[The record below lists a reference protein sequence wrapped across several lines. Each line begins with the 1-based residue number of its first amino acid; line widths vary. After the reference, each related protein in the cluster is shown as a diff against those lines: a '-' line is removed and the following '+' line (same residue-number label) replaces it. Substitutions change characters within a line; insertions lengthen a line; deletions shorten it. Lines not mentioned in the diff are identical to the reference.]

1 MTYNQLWKRLTAIYN
16 EREAQA
22 IVRTVLDALFGMS
35 LTDICLGKVTQLS
48 ADDTTRLEKI
58 IQRLEKSEPVQY
70 VLGAEWFAG
79 RLFSVAPGVLIPRP
93 ETEALVQW
101 ACDEAKEKEKED
113 NSKEERGEEEEG
125 SRKGEGSKKDEAPKK
140 EEAQRK
146 EDASKK
152 EEQLLSSPSKEE
164 KEGSKKGE
172 ASKKEEQLLSSPSKE
187 EKEGSKK
194 GEASKKEEQLLSS
207 PSKEEKEGSKKGEA
221 SKKEEQLLSSPSKEE
236 KEGLRKE
243 AEAPHPSILDI
254 GTGSGCIA
262 ITVALALPKARVT
275 AWDISTDALTIAAG
289 NAHRLGASVRFE
301 HQDALSAPDDEERWD
316 VIVSNPPYICDR
328 ERADMSDNVLS
339 YEPELALFVPDSD
352 PLLFYR
358 AITRYASKALKPGG
372 RLLFE
377 TNTAYAHEVAQAM
390 ADEGFTAIE
399 VRNDCFGK
407 PRMVKG
413 AFLKVKK

>member
-58 IQRLEKSEPVQY
+58 MQRLEKSEPVQY

-79 RLFSVAPGVLIPRP
+79 RLFDVAPGVLIPRP
-93 ETEALVQW
+93 ETEDLVKW

-113 NSKEERGEEEEG
+113 NGKEERGKEEEE
-125 SRKGEGSKKDEAPKK
+125 D
-140 EEAQRK
+140 
-146 EDASKK
+146 
-152 EEQLLSSPSKEE
+152 SKEE
-164 KEGSKKGE
+164 
-172 ASKKEEQLLSSPSKE
+172 
-187 EKEGSKK
+187 
-194 GEASKKEEQLLSS
+194 
-207 PSKEEKEGSKKGEA
+207 
-221 SKKEEQLLSSPSKEE
+221 
-236 KEGLRKE
+236 
-243 AEAPHPSILDI
+243 EAPHPSILDI

-262 ITVALALPKARVT
+262 ITVALALPQARVT
-275 AWDISTDALTIAAG
+275 AWDISTDALAIAAG
-289 NAHRLGASVRFE
+289 NAHKLGASVRFE

-358 AITRYASKALKPGG
+358 AIARYASKALKPGG

-377 TNTAYAHEVAQAM
+377 TNTAYAHEVAQVM
-390 ADEGFTAIE
+390 ADKGFTAIE

-413 AFLKVKK
+413 AFIREE

>member
-58 IQRLEKSEPVQY
+58 MQRLEKSEPVQY
-70 VLGAEWFAG
+70 VLGSGWFAG
-79 RLFSVAPGVLIPRP
+79 RLFDVAPGVLIPRP
-93 ETEALVQW
+93 ETEDLVKW

-113 NSKEERGEEEEG
+113 NSKEERG
-125 SRKGEGSKKDEAPKK
+125 
-140 EEAQRK
+140 
-146 EDASKK
+146 
-152 EEQLLSSPSKEE
+152 KEE
-164 KEGSKKGE
+164 KEVSKKGE
-172 ASKKEEQLLSSPSKE
+172 
-187 EKEGSKK
+187 
-194 GEASKKEEQLLSS
+194 
-207 PSKEEKEGSKKGEA
+207 
-221 SKKEEQLLSSPSKEE
+221 
-236 KEGLRKE
+236 
-243 AEAPHPSILDI
+243 EAPHPSILDI

-262 ITVALALPKARVT
+262 ITVALALPQARVT
-275 AWDISTDALTIAAG
+275 AWDISTDALAIAAG
-289 NAHRLGASVRFE
+289 NAHKLGASMRFE

-339 YEPELALFVPDSD
+339 YEPELALFVPDND

-358 AITRYASKALKPGG
+358 AIARYASKALKPGG

-377 TNTAYAHEVAQAM
+377 TNTAYAHEVAQVM

-413 AFLKVKK
+413 AFIREE

>member
-93 ETEALVQW
+93 ETEDLVKW

-113 NSKEERGEEEEG
+113 NSKEERGKEEKEVSKKREAQKKEEQPLSSPLKEEEEG
-125 SRKGEGSKKDEAPKK
+125 LRKGK
-140 EEAQRK
+140 
-146 EDASKK
+146 DASKK
-152 EEQLLSSPSKEE
+152 EEQLLSSLFKNDKEVPE
-164 KEGSKKGE
+164 KGE
-172 ASKKEEQLLSSPSKE
+172 
-187 EKEGSKK
+187 
-194 GEASKKEEQLLSS
+194 
-207 PSKEEKEGSKKGEA
+207 
-221 SKKEEQLLSSPSKEE
+221 
-236 KEGLRKE
+236 
-243 AEAPHPSILDI
+243 EAPHPSILDI

-262 ITVALALPKARVT
+262 ITVALALPQARVT
-275 AWDISTDALTIAAG
+275 AWDISTDALAIAAG

-339 YEPELALFVPDSD
+339 YEPELALFVPDND

-358 AITRYASKALKPGG
+358 AIARYASKALKPGG

-377 TNTAYAHEVAQAM
+377 TNTAYAHEVAQVM
-390 ADEGFTAIE
+390 ANEGFTAIE

-413 AFLKVKK
+413 AFIREELIK

>member
-1 MTYNQLWKRLTAIYN
+1 MTYNQLWKRLTVIYN

-58 IQRLEKSEPVQY
+58 MQRLEKSEPVQY
-70 VLGAEWFAG
+70 VLGSGWFAG
-79 RLFSVAPGVLIPRP
+79 RLFDVAPGVLIPRP
-93 ETEALVQW
+93 ETEDLVKW
-101 ACDEAKEKEKED
+101 TCDEAKEKEKED
-113 NSKEERGEEEEG
+113 NSKEERG
-125 SRKGEGSKKDEAPKK
+125 
-140 EEAQRK
+140 
-146 EDASKK
+146 
-152 EEQLLSSPSKEE
+152 KEE
-164 KEGSKKGE
+164 KEVSKKGE
-172 ASKKEEQLLSSPSKE
+172 
-187 EKEGSKK
+187 
-194 GEASKKEEQLLSS
+194 
-207 PSKEEKEGSKKGEA
+207 
-221 SKKEEQLLSSPSKEE
+221 
-236 KEGLRKE
+236 
-243 AEAPHPSILDI
+243 EAPHPSILDI

-262 ITVALALPKARVT
+262 ITVALALPQARVT
-275 AWDISTDALTIAAG
+275 AWDISTDALAIAAG

-358 AITRYASKALKPGG
+358 AIARYASKALKPGG

-377 TNTAYAHEVAQAM
+377 TNTAYAHKVAQVM
-390 ADEGFTAIE
+390 ANKGFTAIE

-413 AFLKVKK
+413 AFIREE

>member
-79 RLFSVAPGVLIPRP
+79 RLFDVAPGVLIPRP
-93 ETEALVQW
+93 ETEDLVKW

-113 NSKEERGEEEEG
+113 NGKEERGEEEKEG
-125 SRKGEGSKKDEAPKK
+125 LKK
-140 EEAQRK
+140 EE
-146 EDASKK
+146 
-152 EEQLLSSPSKEE
+152 
-164 KEGSKKGE
+164 
-172 ASKKEEQLLSSPSKE
+172 
-187 EKEGSKK
+187 
-194 GEASKKEEQLLSS
+194 
-207 PSKEEKEGSKKGEA
+207 
-221 SKKEEQLLSSPSKEE
+221 
-236 KEGLRKE
+236 
-243 AEAPHPSILDI
+243 EAPHPSILDI

-262 ITVALALPKARVT
+262 ITVALALPQARVT
-275 AWDISTDALTIAAG
+275 AWDISPDALAIAAG
-289 NAHRLGASVRFE
+289 NAHKLGASVRFE
-301 HQDALSAPDDEERWD
+301 HQDALSAPDDKERWD
-316 VIVSNPPYICDR
+316 VIVSNPPYICDS

-358 AITRYASKALKPGG
+358 AIARYASKALKPGG

-390 ADEGFTAIE
+390 ANEGFTAIE

-413 AFLKVKK
+413 AFIREELIK

>member
-58 IQRLEKSEPVQY
+58 MQRLEKSEPVQY

-79 RLFSVAPGVLIPRP
+79 RLFDVAPGVLIPRP
-93 ETEALVQW
+93 ETEDLVKW

-113 NSKEERGEEEEG
+113 NSKEERGKEEKEV
-125 SRKGEGSKKDEAPKK
+125 SKKGEAP
-140 EEAQRK
+140 Q
-146 EDASKK
+146 K
-152 EEQLLSSPSKEE
+152 EEQLLSSLLKSNKEVSE
-164 KEGSKKGE
+164 KGE
-172 ASKKEEQLLSSPSKE
+172 EV
-187 EKEGSKK
+187 
-194 GEASKKEEQLLSS
+194 
-207 PSKEEKEGSKKGEA
+207 
-221 SKKEEQLLSSPSKEE
+221 
-236 KEGLRKE
+236 
-243 AEAPHPSILDI
+243 PHPSILDI

-262 ITVALALPKARVT
+262 ITVALALPQARVT
-275 AWDISTDALTIAAG
+275 AWDISTDALAIAAG

-316 VIVSNPPYICDR
+316 VIVSNPPYICDK

-358 AITRYASKALKPGG
+358 AIARYASKALKPGG

-377 TNTAYAHEVAQAM
+377 TNTAYVHEVAQAM
-390 ADEGFTAIE
+390 ANEGFTAIE

-413 AFLKVKK
+413 AFFRGKKVKR

>member
-1 MTYNQLWKRLTAIYN
+1 MTYNQLWKRLTVIYN

-58 IQRLEKSEPVQY
+58 MQRLEKSEPVQY

-79 RLFSVAPGVLIPRP
+79 RLFDVAPGVLIPRP
-93 ETEALVQW
+93 ETEDLVKW
-101 ACDEAKEKEKED
+101 ACDEAKEKED
-113 NSKEERGEEEEG
+113 NSKEERGKEEKEV
-125 SRKGEGSKKDEAPKK
+125 SKKREAL
-140 EEAQRK
+140 
-146 EDASKK
+146 KK
-152 EEQLLSSPSKEE
+152 EEQPLSSP
-164 KEGSKKGE
+164 
-172 ASKKEEQLLSSPSKE
+172 L
-187 EKEGSKK
+187 
-194 GEASKKEEQLLSS
+194 
-207 PSKEEKEGSKKGEA
+207 
-221 SKKEEQLLSSPSKEE
+221 KEE
-236 KEGLRKE
+236 KEGLRKGE
-243 AEAPHPSILDI
+243 DAPQKEEQLLSSLLKNNNEVSEKGEEAPHPSILDI

-262 ITVALALPKARVT
+262 ITVALALPQARVT
-275 AWDISTDALTIAAG
+275 AWDISTDALAIAAG

-316 VIVSNPPYICDR
+316 VIVSNPPYICDK

-358 AITRYASKALKPGG
+358 AIAHYASKALKPGG

-413 AFLKVKK
+413 AFIREE

>member
-1 MTYNQLWKRLTAIYN
+1 MTYNQLWKRLTVIYN

-58 IQRLEKSEPVQY
+58 MQRLEKSEPVQY

-79 RLFSVAPGVLIPRP
+79 RLFDVAPGVLIPRP
-93 ETEALVQW
+93 ETEDLVKW
-101 ACDEAKEKEKED
+101 ACDEAKEKED
-113 NSKEERGEEEEG
+113 NSKEERGKEEKEV
-125 SRKGEGSKKDEAPKK
+125 SKKREAPKK
-140 EEAQRK
+140 EEQP
-146 EDASKK
+146 
-152 EEQLLSSPSKEE
+152 LSAP
-164 KEGSKKGE
+164 
-172 ASKKEEQLLSSPSKE
+172 L
-187 EKEGSKK
+187 
-194 GEASKKEEQLLSS
+194 
-207 PSKEEKEGSKKGEA
+207 
-221 SKKEEQLLSSPSKEE
+221 KEE
-236 KEGLRKE
+236 KEGLRKGE
-243 AEAPHPSILDI
+243 DASQKEEQLLSSLLKNNKEVSKKGEEAPHPSILDI

-262 ITVALALPKARVT
+262 ITVALALPQARVT
-275 AWDISTDALTIAAG
+275 AWDISTDALAIAAG

-301 HQDALSAPDDEERWD
+301 HQDALNAPDDEERWD

-339 YEPELALFVPDSD
+339 YEPELALFVPDND

-358 AITRYASKALKPGG
+358 AIASYASKALKPGG

-390 ADEGFTAIE
+390 ANEGFTAIE

-413 AFLKVKK
+413 AFIREE

>member
-1 MTYNQLWKRLTAIYN
+1 MTYNQLWKRLTVIYN

-58 IQRLEKSEPVQY
+58 MQRLEKSEPVQY

-79 RLFSVAPGVLIPRP
+79 RLFDVAPGVLIPRP
-93 ETEALVQW
+93 ETEDLVKW

-113 NSKEERGEEEEG
+113 NSKEERG
-125 SRKGEGSKKDEAPKK
+125 K
-140 EEAQRK
+140 EEK
-146 EDASKK
+146 EVSKK
-152 EEQLLSSPSKEE
+152 EEV
-164 KEGSKKGE
+164 
-172 ASKKEEQLLSSPSKE
+172 
-187 EKEGSKK
+187 
-194 GEASKKEEQLLSS
+194 
-207 PSKEEKEGSKKGEA
+207 
-221 SKKEEQLLSSPSKEE
+221 
-236 KEGLRKE
+236 
-243 AEAPHPSILDI
+243 PHPSILDI

-262 ITVALALPKARVT
+262 ITVALALPQARVT
-275 AWDISTDALTIAAG
+275 AWDISTDALAIAAG
-289 NAHRLGASVRFE
+289 NAHKLGASVRFE

-339 YEPELALFVPDSD
+339 YEPELALFVPDND

-358 AITRYASKALKPGG
+358 AIVRYASKALKPDG

-399 VRNDCFGK
+399 VQNDCFGK

-413 AFLKVKK
+413 AFIREE

>member
-58 IQRLEKSEPVQY
+58 MQRLEKSEPVQY

-79 RLFSVAPGVLIPRP
+79 RLFDVAPGVLIPRP
-93 ETEALVQW
+93 ETEDLVKW
-101 ACDEAKEKEKED
+101 ACDEAKEKGKED
-113 NSKEERGEEEEG
+113 NSKEERGKEEKEV
-125 SRKGEGSKKDEAPKK
+125 SKKGEAP
-140 EEAQRK
+140 Q
-146 EDASKK
+146 K
-152 EEQLLSSPSKEE
+152 EEQLLSSPLKEE
-164 KEGSKKGE
+164 EEGLRKEKD
-172 ASKKEEQLLSSPSKE
+172 ASQKEKQLLSSP
-187 EKEGSKK
+187 
-194 GEASKKEEQLLSS
+194 L
-207 PSKEEKEGSKKGEA
+207 
-221 SKKEEQLLSSPSKEE
+221 KEE
-236 KEGLRKE
+236 KEGLRKGKDASQKE
-243 AEAPHPSILDI
+243 EQHLSSLLKSNKEVSEKGEEVPHPSILDI

-262 ITVALALPKARVT
+262 ITVALALPQARVT
-275 AWDISTDALTIAAG
+275 AWDISTDALAIAAG

-358 AITRYASKALKPGG
+358 AIARYASKALKPGG

-377 TNTAYAHEVAQAM
+377 TNTAYVHEVAQAM

-413 AFLKVKK
+413 DFLKVKK

>member
-1 MTYNQLWKRLTAIYN
+1 MTYNQLWKRLNAIYN

-58 IQRLEKSEPVQY
+58 MQRLEKSEPVQY
-70 VLGAEWFAG
+70 VLGSGWFAG
-79 RLFSVAPGVLIPRP
+79 RLFDVAPGVLIPRP
-93 ETEALVQW
+93 ETEELVKW
-101 ACDEAKEKEKED
+101 TCDEAKEKEKED
-113 NSKEERGEEEEG
+113 NSKEERG
-125 SRKGEGSKKDEAPKK
+125 
-140 EEAQRK
+140 
-146 EDASKK
+146 
-152 EEQLLSSPSKEE
+152 KEE
-164 KEGSKKGE
+164 KEVSKKGE
-172 ASKKEEQLLSSPSKE
+172 EV
-187 EKEGSKK
+187 
-194 GEASKKEEQLLSS
+194 
-207 PSKEEKEGSKKGEA
+207 
-221 SKKEEQLLSSPSKEE
+221 
-236 KEGLRKE
+236 
-243 AEAPHPSILDI
+243 PHPSILDI

-262 ITVALALPKARVT
+262 ITVALALPQARVT

-301 HQDALSAPDDEERWD
+301 HQDALSAPDDEACWD

-328 ERADMSDNVLS
+328 ERADMSYNVLS

-358 AITRYASKALKPGG
+358 AIARYASKALKPGG

-377 TNTAYAHEVAQAM
+377 TNTAYAHEVAQTM

-413 AFLKVKK
+413 AFIREE

>member
-58 IQRLEKSEPVQY
+58 MQRLEKSEPVQY

-79 RLFSVAPGVLIPRP
+79 RLFDVAPGVLIPRP
-93 ETEALVQW
+93 ETEDLVKW

-113 NSKEERGEEEEG
+113 NSKEERGKEEKEV
-125 SRKGEGSKKDEAPKK
+125 SKKGEAP
-140 EEAQRK
+140 Q
-146 EDASKK
+146 K
-152 EEQLLSSPSKEE
+152 EEQLLSSPLKEE
-164 KEGSKKGE
+164 EEGLRKGKD
-172 ASKKEEQLLSSPSKE
+172 ASQKEEQPLSSP
-187 EKEGSKK
+187 
-194 GEASKKEEQLLSS
+194 L
-207 PSKEEKEGSKKGEA
+207 
-221 SKKEEQLLSSPSKEE
+221 KEE
-236 KEGLRKE
+236 KEGLRKGKDASQKE
-243 AEAPHPSILDI
+243 EQHLSSLLKSNKEVSEKGEEVPHPSILDI

-262 ITVALALPKARVT
+262 ITVALALPQARVT
-275 AWDISTDALTIAAG
+275 AWDISTDALAIAAG

-316 VIVSNPPYICDR
+316 VIVSNPPYICDK

-358 AITRYASKALKPGG
+358 AIARYASKALKPGG

-377 TNTAYAHEVAQAM
+377 TNTAYVHEVAQAM

-413 AFLKVKK
+413 DFLKVKK

>member
-58 IQRLEKSEPVQY
+58 MQRLEKSEPVQY

-79 RLFSVAPGVLIPRP
+79 RLFDVAPGVLIPRP
-93 ETEALVQW
+93 ETEDLVKW
-101 ACDEAKEKEKED
+101 ACDEAKEKED
-113 NSKEERGEEEEG
+113 NSKEERDKEEKEV
-125 SRKGEGSKKDEAPKK
+125 SKKGEAP
-140 EEAQRK
+140 Q
-146 EDASKK
+146 K
-152 EEQLLSSPSKEE
+152 EEQLLSSPLKEE
-164 KEGSKKGE
+164 E
-172 ASKKEEQLLSSPSKE
+172 
-187 EKEGSKK
+187 
-194 GEASKKEEQLLSS
+194 
-207 PSKEEKEGSKKGEA
+207 
-221 SKKEEQLLSSPSKEE
+221 
-236 KEGLRKE
+236 EGLRKGKDASQKE
-243 AEAPHPSILDI
+243 EQHLSSLLKSNKEVSEKGEEVPHPSILDI

-262 ITVALALPKARVT
+262 ITVALALPQARVT
-275 AWDISTDALTIAAG
+275 AWDISTDALAIAAG

-358 AITRYASKALKPGG
+358 AIARYASKALKPGG

-377 TNTAYAHEVAQAM
+377 TNTAYVHEVAQAM

-413 AFLKVKK
+413 TFLKVKKG

>member
-1 MTYNQLWKRLTAIYN
+1 MTYNQLWKRLTVIYN

-58 IQRLEKSEPVQY
+58 MQRLEKSEPVQY
-70 VLGAEWFAG
+70 VLGSEWFAG
-79 RLFSVAPGVLIPRP
+79 RLFDVAPGVLIPRP
-93 ETEALVQW
+93 ETEDLVKW
-101 ACDEAKEKEKED
+101 TCDEAKEKEKED
-113 NSKEERGEEEEG
+113 NSKEERG
-125 SRKGEGSKKDEAPKK
+125 
-140 EEAQRK
+140 
-146 EDASKK
+146 
-152 EEQLLSSPSKEE
+152 KEE
-164 KEGSKKGE
+164 KEVPKKGE
-172 ASKKEEQLLSSPSKE
+172 
-187 EKEGSKK
+187 
-194 GEASKKEEQLLSS
+194 
-207 PSKEEKEGSKKGEA
+207 
-221 SKKEEQLLSSPSKEE
+221 
-236 KEGLRKE
+236 
-243 AEAPHPSILDI
+243 EAPHPSILDI

-262 ITVALALPKARVT
+262 ITVALALPQARVT
-275 AWDISTDALTIAAG
+275 AWDISTDALAIAAG

-301 HQDALSAPDDEERWD
+301 HQNALSAPDDEERWD

-358 AITRYASKALKPGG
+358 AIARYASKALKPGG

-377 TNTAYAHEVAQAM
+377 TNTAYAHEVAQTM

-399 VRNDCFGK
+399 VGNDCFGK

-413 AFLKVKK
+413 AFFKGKKVKR

>member
-70 VLGAEWFAG
+70 VIGAEWFAG

-93 ETEALVQW
+93 ETEDLVKW

-113 NSKEERGEEEEG
+113 NSKKERGEEEKEV
-125 SRKGEGSKKDEAPKK
+125 SKKREAL
-140 EEAQRK
+140 
-146 EDASKK
+146 KK
-152 EEQLLSSPSKEE
+152 EEQPLSSP
-164 KEGSKKGE
+164 
-172 ASKKEEQLLSSPSKE
+172 L
-187 EKEGSKK
+187 
-194 GEASKKEEQLLSS
+194 
-207 PSKEEKEGSKKGEA
+207 
-221 SKKEEQLLSSPSKEE
+221 KEE
-236 KEGLRKE
+236 KEGLRKGE
-243 AEAPHPSILDI
+243 DASQKEEQLLSSLLKNNKEVSKKGEEAPHPSILDI

-262 ITVALALPKARVT
+262 ITVALALPQAHVT
-275 AWDISTDALTIAAG
+275 AWDISTDALAIAAG
-289 NAHRLGASVRFE
+289 NAHKLGASVRFE
-301 HQDALSAPDDEERWD
+301 HQDALSAPDDKERWD

-352 PLLFYR
+352 PLLFYC
-358 AITRYASKALKPGG
+358 AIARYASKALKPGG

-390 ADEGFTAIE
+390 TDEGFTAIE

-413 AFLKVKK
+413 AFIREELIK

>member
-1 MTYNQLWKRLTAIYN
+1 MTYNQLWKRLTVIYN

-58 IQRLEKSEPVQY
+58 MQRLEKSEPVQY

-79 RLFSVAPGVLIPRP
+79 RLFDVAPGVLIPRP
-93 ETEALVQW
+93 ETEDLVKW

-113 NSKEERGEEEEG
+113 NSKEERGKEEKEV
-125 SRKGEGSKKDEAPKK
+125 SKKGEAP
-140 EEAQRK
+140 Q
-146 EDASKK
+146 K
-152 EEQLLSSPSKEE
+152 EEQLLSSLLKNN
-164 KEGSKKGE
+164 KDVSKKGE
-172 ASKKEEQLLSSPSKE
+172 
-187 EKEGSKK
+187 
-194 GEASKKEEQLLSS
+194 
-207 PSKEEKEGSKKGEA
+207 
-221 SKKEEQLLSSPSKEE
+221 
-236 KEGLRKE
+236 
-243 AEAPHPSILDI
+243 EAPHPSILDI

-262 ITVALALPKARVT
+262 ITVALALPQAHVT
-275 AWDISTDALTIAAG
+275 AWDISTDALAIAAG

-316 VIVSNPPYICDR
+316 VIVSNPPYICDK

-358 AITRYASKALKPGG
+358 AIAHYASKALKPGG

-399 VRNDCFGK
+399 VRNDCFGE

-413 AFLKVKK
+413 AFIREE

>member
-58 IQRLEKSEPVQY
+58 MQRLEKSEPVQY
-70 VLGAEWFAG
+70 VLGAGWFAG
-79 RLFSVAPGVLIPRP
+79 RLFDVAPGVLIPRP
-93 ETEALVQW
+93 ETEDLVKW

-113 NSKEERGEEEEG
+113 NSKEERG
-125 SRKGEGSKKDEAPKK
+125 
-140 EEAQRK
+140 
-146 EDASKK
+146 
-152 EEQLLSSPSKEE
+152 KEE
-164 KEGSKKGE
+164 KEVSKKGE
-172 ASKKEEQLLSSPSKE
+172 ASQKEEQHLSS
-187 EKEGSKK
+187 
-194 GEASKKEEQLLSS
+194 LL
-207 PSKEEKEGSKKGEA
+207 
-221 SKKEEQLLSSPSKEE
+221 KEE
-236 KEGLRKE
+236 KEGLRKGKDASQKE
-243 AEAPHPSILDI
+243 EQHLSSLLKSNKEVSKKGEEAPHPSILDI

-262 ITVALALPKARVT
+262 ITVALALPQARVT
-275 AWDISTDALTIAAG
+275 AWDISTDALAIAAG

-316 VIVSNPPYICDR
+316 VIVSNPPYICDK

-358 AITRYASKALKPGG
+358 AIARYASKALKPGG

-377 TNTAYAHEVAQAM
+377 TNTAYVHEVAQAM
-390 ADEGFTAIE
+390 ANEGFTAIE

-407 PRMVKG
+407 PRKVKG
-413 AFLKVKK
+413 TFFKGKKVKR

>member
-93 ETEALVQW
+93 ETEDLVKW

-113 NSKEERGEEEEG
+113 NSKEERG
-125 SRKGEGSKKDEAPKK
+125 
-140 EEAQRK
+140 
-146 EDASKK
+146 
-152 EEQLLSSPSKEE
+152 KEE
-164 KEGSKKGE
+164 KEVSKKGE
-172 ASKKEEQLLSSPSKE
+172 
-187 EKEGSKK
+187 
-194 GEASKKEEQLLSS
+194 
-207 PSKEEKEGSKKGEA
+207 
-221 SKKEEQLLSSPSKEE
+221 
-236 KEGLRKE
+236 
-243 AEAPHPSILDI
+243 EAPHPSILDI

-262 ITVALALPKARVT
+262 ITVALALPQARVT
-275 AWDISTDALTIAAG
+275 AWDISTDALAIAAG

-339 YEPELALFVPDSD
+339 YEPELALFVPDND

-358 AITRYASKALKPGG
+358 AIARYASKALKPGG

-413 AFLKVKK
+413 AFIREE

>member
-58 IQRLEKSEPVQY
+58 MQRLEKSEPVQY

-79 RLFSVAPGVLIPRP
+79 RLFDVAPGVLIPRP
-93 ETEALVQW
+93 ETEDLVKW

-113 NSKEERGEEEEG
+113 NNKEERGKEEKEV
-125 SRKGEGSKKDEAPKK
+125 SKKGEAP
-140 EEAQRK
+140 Q
-146 EDASKK
+146 K
-152 EEQLLSSPSKEE
+152 EEQLLSSLLKSNKEVSE
-164 KEGSKKGE
+164 KGE
-172 ASKKEEQLLSSPSKE
+172 
-187 EKEGSKK
+187 
-194 GEASKKEEQLLSS
+194 
-207 PSKEEKEGSKKGEA
+207 
-221 SKKEEQLLSSPSKEE
+221 
-236 KEGLRKE
+236 
-243 AEAPHPSILDI
+243 EAPHPLILDI

-262 ITVALALPKARVT
+262 ITVALALPQARVT
-275 AWDISTDALTIAAG
+275 AWDISPDALAIAAG

-301 HQDALSAPDDEERWD
+301 HQDALSAPDEEERWD

-339 YEPELALFVPDSD
+339 YEPELALFVPDCD

-358 AITRYASKALKPGG
+358 AIARYASKALKPGG

-377 TNTAYAHEVAQAM
+377 TNTAYAHEVAQTM

-413 AFLKVKK
+413 AFFKGKKVKK

>member
-58 IQRLEKSEPVQY
+58 MQRLEKSEPVQY
-70 VLGAEWFAG
+70 VLGAGWFAG
-79 RLFSVAPGVLIPRP
+79 RLFDVAPGVLIPRP
-93 ETEALVQW
+93 ETEDLVKW
-101 ACDEAKEKEKED
+101 ACDEAKEKED
-113 NSKEERGEEEEG
+113 NSKEERGKEEKEV
-125 SRKGEGSKKDEAPKK
+125 SKKGEAP
-140 EEAQRK
+140 Q
-146 EDASKK
+146 K
-152 EEQLLSSPSKEE
+152 EEQLLSSP
-164 KEGSKKGE
+164 
-172 ASKKEEQLLSSPSKE
+172 L
-187 EKEGSKK
+187 
-194 GEASKKEEQLLSS
+194 
-207 PSKEEKEGSKKGEA
+207 
-221 SKKEEQLLSSPSKEE
+221 KEE
-236 KEGLRKE
+236 KEGLRKGE
-243 AEAPHPSILDI
+243 DASQKEEQLLSSLLKNNKEVSEKGEEAPHPSILDI

-262 ITVALALPKARVT
+262 ITVALALPQARVT
-275 AWDISTDALTIAAG
+275 AWDISTDALAIAAG
-289 NAHRLGASVRFE
+289 NAHRLGASIRFE
-301 HQDALSAPDDEERWD
+301 HQDALNAPDDEARWD

-358 AITRYASKALKPGG
+358 AIARYASKALKPGG

-377 TNTAYAHEVAQAM
+377 TNTAYVHEVAQAM

-413 AFLKVKK
+413 TFLKVKK

>member
-58 IQRLEKSEPVQY
+58 MQRLEKSEPVQY

-79 RLFSVAPGVLIPRP
+79 RLFDVAPGVLIPRP
-93 ETEALVQW
+93 ETEDLVKW
-101 ACDEAKEKEKED
+101 TCDEAKEKED
-113 NSKEERGEEEEG
+113 NSKEERGKEEMEVSE
-125 SRKGEGSKKDEAPKK
+125 KGE
-140 EEAQRK
+140 
-146 EDASKK
+146 
-152 EEQLLSSPSKEE
+152 
-164 KEGSKKGE
+164 
-172 ASKKEEQLLSSPSKE
+172 
-187 EKEGSKK
+187 
-194 GEASKKEEQLLSS
+194 
-207 PSKEEKEGSKKGEA
+207 
-221 SKKEEQLLSSPSKEE
+221 
-236 KEGLRKE
+236 
-243 AEAPHPSILDI
+243 EAPHPSILDI

-262 ITVALALPKARVT
+262 ITVALALPQARVT
-275 AWDISTDALTIAAG
+275 AWDISTDALAIAAG

-339 YEPELALFVPDSD
+339 YEPELALFVPDND

-358 AITRYASKALKPGG
+358 AIARYASKALKPGG

-390 ADEGFTAIE
+390 ANEGFTAIE

-413 AFLKVKK
+413 AFIREE

>member
-1 MTYNQLWKRLTAIYN
+1 MTYNQLWKRLTTIYN

-58 IQRLEKSEPVQY
+58 MQRLEKSEPVQY

-79 RLFSVAPGVLIPRP
+79 RLFDVAPGVLIPRP
-93 ETEALVQW
+93 ETEELVKW
-101 ACDEAKEKEKED
+101 TCDEAKEKEKED
-113 NSKEERGEEEEG
+113 NSKEERG
-125 SRKGEGSKKDEAPKK
+125 
-140 EEAQRK
+140 
-146 EDASKK
+146 
-152 EEQLLSSPSKEE
+152 KEE
-164 KEGSKKGE
+164 KEVSKKGE
-172 ASKKEEQLLSSPSKE
+172 
-187 EKEGSKK
+187 
-194 GEASKKEEQLLSS
+194 
-207 PSKEEKEGSKKGEA
+207 
-221 SKKEEQLLSSPSKEE
+221 
-236 KEGLRKE
+236 
-243 AEAPHPSILDI
+243 EAPHPSILDI

-262 ITVALALPKARVT
+262 ITVALALPQARVT
-275 AWDISTDALTIAAG
+275 AWDISTDALAIAAG

-339 YEPELALFVPDSD
+339 YEPELALFVPDNN

-358 AITRYASKALKPGG
+358 AIASYASKALKPGG

-377 TNTAYAHEVAQAM
+377 TNTAYAHEVAQAIV
-390 ADEGFTAIE
+390 DEGFTAIE

-413 AFLKVKK
+413 AFIREE

>member
-58 IQRLEKSEPVQY
+58 MQRLEKSEPVQY

-79 RLFSVAPGVLIPRP
+79 RLFDVAPGVLIPRP
-93 ETEALVQW
+93 ETEDLVKW

-113 NSKEERGEEEEG
+113 NSKEERGKEEKEV
-125 SRKGEGSKKDEAPKK
+125 SKKREAL
-140 EEAQRK
+140 
-146 EDASKK
+146 KK
-152 EEQLLSSPSKEE
+152 EEQPLSSP
-164 KEGSKKGE
+164 
-172 ASKKEEQLLSSPSKE
+172 L
-187 EKEGSKK
+187 
-194 GEASKKEEQLLSS
+194 
-207 PSKEEKEGSKKGEA
+207 
-221 SKKEEQLLSSPSKEE
+221 KEE
-236 KEGLRKE
+236 KEGLRKGE
-243 AEAPHPSILDI
+243 DASQKEEQLLSSLLKNNNEVSEKGEEAPHPSILDI

-262 ITVALALPKARVT
+262 ITVALALPQAHVT
-275 AWDISTDALTIAAG
+275 AWDISTDALAIAAG

-316 VIVSNPPYICDR
+316 VIVSNPPYICDK

-339 YEPELALFVPDSD
+339 YEPELALFVPDSA

-358 AITRYASKALKPGG
+358 AIARYASKALKPGG

-413 AFLKVKK
+413 AFIREE

>member
-58 IQRLEKSEPVQY
+58 MQRLEKSEPVQY
-70 VLGAEWFAG
+70 VLGAGWFAG
-79 RLFSVAPGVLIPRP
+79 RLFDVAPGVLIPRP
-93 ETEALVQW
+93 ETEDLVKW

-113 NSKEERGEEEEG
+113 NSKEERGKEEKEV
-125 SRKGEGSKKDEAPKK
+125 SKKGEAP
-140 EEAQRK
+140 Q
-146 EDASKK
+146 K
-152 EEQLLSSPSKEE
+152 EEQLLSSPLKEE
-164 KEGSKKGE
+164 E
-172 ASKKEEQLLSSPSKE
+172 
-187 EKEGSKK
+187 
-194 GEASKKEEQLLSS
+194 
-207 PSKEEKEGSKKGEA
+207 
-221 SKKEEQLLSSPSKEE
+221 
-236 KEGLRKE
+236 EGLRKGKDASQKE
-243 AEAPHPSILDI
+243 EQHLSSLLKSNKEVSEKGEEAPHPSILDI

-262 ITVALALPKARVT
+262 ITVALALPQARVT
-275 AWDISTDALTIAAG
+275 AWDISPDALAIAAG

-358 AITRYASKALKPGG
+358 AIARYASKALKPGG

-377 TNTAYAHEVAQAM
+377 TNTAYVYEVAQTM

-413 AFLKVKK
+413 VFYKGRVKSEERRTKSEEFNCSVLRG

>member
-58 IQRLEKSEPVQY
+58 MQRLEKSEPVQY

-79 RLFSVAPGVLIPRP
+79 RLFDVAPGVLIPRP
-93 ETEALVQW
+93 ETEDLVKW
-101 ACDEAKEKEKED
+101 AYDEAKEKEKED
-113 NSKEERGEEEEG
+113 NSKEERGKEEKEV
-125 SRKGEGSKKDEAPKK
+125 SKKGEAP
-140 EEAQRK
+140 Q
-146 EDASKK
+146 K
-152 EEQLLSSPSKEE
+152 EEQLLSSP
-164 KEGSKKGE
+164 
-172 ASKKEEQLLSSPSKE
+172 L
-187 EKEGSKK
+187 
-194 GEASKKEEQLLSS
+194 
-207 PSKEEKEGSKKGEA
+207 
-221 SKKEEQLLSSPSKEE
+221 KEE
-236 KEGLRKE
+236 KEGLRKGE
-243 AEAPHPSILDI
+243 DASQKEEQHLSSLLKSNKEVSEKGEEVPHPSILDI

-262 ITVALALPKARVT
+262 ITVALALPQARVT
-275 AWDISTDALTIAAG
+275 AWDISTDALAIAAG

-316 VIVSNPPYICDR
+316 VIVSNPPYICDK

-358 AITRYASKALKPGG
+358 AIARYASKALKPGG

-377 TNTAYAHEVAQAM
+377 TNTAYVHEVAQAM

-413 AFLKVKK
+413 DFLKVKK

>member
-58 IQRLEKSEPVQY
+58 MQRLEKSEPVQY

-79 RLFSVAPGVLIPRP
+79 RLFDVAPGVLIPRP
-93 ETEALVQW
+93 ETEDLVKW

-113 NSKEERGEEEEG
+113 NSKEERGKEEEEV
-125 SRKGEGSKKDEAPKK
+125 SE
-140 EEAQRK
+140 
-146 EDASKK
+146 
-152 EEQLLSSPSKEE
+152 
-164 KEGSKKGE
+164 KGE
-172 ASKKEEQLLSSPSKE
+172 ASKKEEQPLSS
-187 EKEGSKK
+187 
-194 GEASKKEEQLLSS
+194 LL
-207 PSKEEKEGSKKGEA
+207 
-221 SKKEEQLLSSPSKEE
+221 KEE
-236 KEGLRKE
+236 KEGLRKGKDASKKE
-243 AEAPHPSILDI
+243 EQPLSPLKEEKEGLRKGKDASQKEEQHLSSLLKSNKEVSEKGEEVPHPSILDI

-262 ITVALALPKARVT
+262 ITVALALPQARVT
-275 AWDISTDALTIAAG
+275 AWDISTDALAIAAG

-316 VIVSNPPYICDR
+316 VIVSNPPYICDK

-358 AITRYASKALKPGG
+358 AIARYASKALKPGG

-377 TNTAYAHEVAQAM
+377 TNTAYVHEVAQAM
-390 ADEGFTAIE
+390 ANEGFTAIE

-413 AFLKVKK
+413 DFLKVKKG

>member
-58 IQRLEKSEPVQY
+58 MQRLEKSEPVQY

-79 RLFSVAPGVLIPRP
+79 RLFDVAPGVLIPRP
-93 ETEALVQW
+93 ETEDLVKW

-113 NSKEERGEEEEG
+113 NSKEERGKEEKEV
-125 SRKGEGSKKDEAPKK
+125 SKKREAL
-140 EEAQRK
+140 
-146 EDASKK
+146 KK
-152 EEQLLSSPSKEE
+152 EEQPLSSP
-164 KEGSKKGE
+164 
-172 ASKKEEQLLSSPSKE
+172 L
-187 EKEGSKK
+187 
-194 GEASKKEEQLLSS
+194 
-207 PSKEEKEGSKKGEA
+207 
-221 SKKEEQLLSSPSKEE
+221 KEE
-236 KEGLRKE
+236 KEGLRKGE
-243 AEAPHPSILDI
+243 DASQKEEQLLSSLLKNNNEVSEKGEEAPHPSILDI
-254 GTGSGCIA
+254 GTGCGCIA
-262 ITVALALPKARVT
+262 ITVALALPQAHVT
-275 AWDISTDALTIAAG
+275 AWDISTDALAIAAG

-316 VIVSNPPYICDR
+316 VIVSNPPYICDK

-358 AITRYASKALKPGG
+358 AIARYASKALKPGG

-413 AFLKVKK
+413 AFIREE

>member
-58 IQRLEKSEPVQY
+58 MQRLEKSEPVQY

-79 RLFSVAPGVLIPRP
+79 RLFDVAPGVLIPRP
-93 ETEALVQW
+93 ETEELVKW
-101 ACDEAKEKEKED
+101 TCDEAKEKEKED
-113 NSKEERGEEEEG
+113 NSKEERG
-125 SRKGEGSKKDEAPKK
+125 
-140 EEAQRK
+140 
-146 EDASKK
+146 
-152 EEQLLSSPSKEE
+152 KEE
-164 KEGSKKGE
+164 KEVSKKGE
-172 ASKKEEQLLSSPSKE
+172 
-187 EKEGSKK
+187 
-194 GEASKKEEQLLSS
+194 
-207 PSKEEKEGSKKGEA
+207 
-221 SKKEEQLLSSPSKEE
+221 
-236 KEGLRKE
+236 
-243 AEAPHPSILDI
+243 EAPHPSILDI

-262 ITVALALPKARVT
+262 ITVALALPQARVT
-275 AWDISTDALTIAAG
+275 AWDISTDALAIAAG

-301 HQDALSAPDDEERWD
+301 HQDALSAPDDEACWD
-316 VIVSNPPYICDR
+316 VIVSNPPYICDK

-352 PLLFYR
+352 PLIFYR
-358 AITRYASKALKPGG
+358 AIARYASKALKPGG

-377 TNTAYAHEVAQAM
+377 TNTAYAHEVAQVM
-390 ADEGFTAIE
+390 ANEGFTAIE

-413 AFLKVKK
+413 AFIREE

>member
-1 MTYNQLWKRLTAIYN
+1 MTYNQLWKRLTVIYN

-58 IQRLEKSEPVQY
+58 MQRLEKSEPVQY
-70 VLGAEWFAG
+70 VLGSEWFAG
-79 RLFSVAPGVLIPRP
+79 RLFDVAPGVLIPRP
-93 ETEALVQW
+93 ETEDLVKW
-101 ACDEAKEKEKED
+101 TCDEAKEKEKED
-113 NSKEERGEEEEG
+113 NSKEERG
-125 SRKGEGSKKDEAPKK
+125 
-140 EEAQRK
+140 
-146 EDASKK
+146 
-152 EEQLLSSPSKEE
+152 KEE
-164 KEGSKKGE
+164 KEVPKKGE
-172 ASKKEEQLLSSPSKE
+172 
-187 EKEGSKK
+187 
-194 GEASKKEEQLLSS
+194 
-207 PSKEEKEGSKKGEA
+207 
-221 SKKEEQLLSSPSKEE
+221 
-236 KEGLRKE
+236 
-243 AEAPHPSILDI
+243 EAPYPSILDI

-262 ITVALALPKARVT
+262 ITVALALPQARVT
-275 AWDISTDALTIAAG
+275 AWDISTDALAIAAG

-301 HQDALSAPDDEERWD
+301 HQDALSAPDDEACWD

-352 PLLFYR
+352 SLLFYR
-358 AITRYASKALKPGG
+358 AIARYASKALKPGG

-377 TNTAYAHEVAQAM
+377 TNTAYAHEVAQTM

-413 AFLKVKK
+413 AFIREE

>member
-58 IQRLEKSEPVQY
+58 MQRLEKSEPVQY

-79 RLFSVAPGVLIPRP
+79 RLFDVAPGVLIPRP
-93 ETEALVQW
+93 ETEDLVKW
-101 ACDEAKEKEKED
+101 ACDEAKKKEKED
-113 NSKEERGEEEEG
+113 NSKEERGKEEKEVSKKREALKKEEQPLSSPLKEEKEG
-125 SRKGEGSKKDEAPKK
+125 LRKGEDAP
-140 EEAQRK
+140 
-146 EDASKK
+146 KK
-152 EEQLLSSPSKEE
+152 EEQLLSSLLKNNNEVSE
-164 KEGSKKGE
+164 KGE
-172 ASKKEEQLLSSPSKE
+172 
-187 EKEGSKK
+187 
-194 GEASKKEEQLLSS
+194 
-207 PSKEEKEGSKKGEA
+207 
-221 SKKEEQLLSSPSKEE
+221 
-236 KEGLRKE
+236 
-243 AEAPHPSILDI
+243 EAPHPSILDI

-262 ITVALALPKARVT
+262 ITVALALPQARVT
-275 AWDISTDALTIAAG
+275 AWDISTDALAIAAG

-328 ERADMSDNVLS
+328 ECADMSDNVLS

-358 AITRYASKALKPGG
+358 AIARYASKALKPGG

-390 ADEGFTAIE
+390 ANEGFTAIE

-413 AFLKVKK
+413 AFIREE

>member
-1 MTYNQLWKRLTAIYN
+1 MTYNQLWKRLTVIYN

-58 IQRLEKSEPVQY
+58 MQRLEKSEPVQY

-79 RLFSVAPGVLIPRP
+79 RLFDVAPGVLIPRP
-93 ETEALVQW
+93 ETEELVKW
-101 ACDEAKEKEKED
+101 TCDEAKEKEKED
-113 NSKEERGEEEEG
+113 NSKEERG
-125 SRKGEGSKKDEAPKK
+125 
-140 EEAQRK
+140 
-146 EDASKK
+146 
-152 EEQLLSSPSKEE
+152 KEE
-164 KEGSKKGE
+164 KEVSKKGE
-172 ASKKEEQLLSSPSKE
+172 EV
-187 EKEGSKK
+187 
-194 GEASKKEEQLLSS
+194 
-207 PSKEEKEGSKKGEA
+207 
-221 SKKEEQLLSSPSKEE
+221 
-236 KEGLRKE
+236 
-243 AEAPHPSILDI
+243 PHPSILDI

-262 ITVALALPKARVT
+262 ITVALALPQARVT

-301 HQDALSAPDDEERWD
+301 HQDALSAPDDEACWD

-328 ERADMSDNVLS
+328 ERADMSYNVLS

-358 AITRYASKALKPGG
+358 AIARYASKALKPGG

-377 TNTAYAHEVAQAM
+377 TNTAYAHEVAQTM

-413 AFLKVKK
+413 AFIREE

>member
-1 MTYNQLWKRLTAIYN
+1 MTYNQLWKRLTVIYN

-58 IQRLEKSEPVQY
+58 MQRLEKSEPVQY

-79 RLFSVAPGVLIPRP
+79 RLFDVAPGVLIPRP
-93 ETEALVQW
+93 ETEDLVKW

-113 NSKEERGEEEEG
+113 NSKEERG
-125 SRKGEGSKKDEAPKK
+125 
-140 EEAQRK
+140 
-146 EDASKK
+146 
-152 EEQLLSSPSKEE
+152 KEE
-164 KEGSKKGE
+164 KEVSKKGE
-172 ASKKEEQLLSSPSKE
+172 APQKEEQPLSSP
-187 EKEGSKK
+187 
-194 GEASKKEEQLLSS
+194 L
-207 PSKEEKEGSKKGEA
+207 
-221 SKKEEQLLSSPSKEE
+221 KEE
-236 KEGLRKE
+236 KEGLRKGE
-243 AEAPHPSILDI
+243 DASQKEEQLLSSLLKNNKEVSKKGEEAPHPSILDI

-262 ITVALALPKARVT
+262 ITVALALPQARVT
-275 AWDISTDALTIAAG
+275 AWDISTDALAIAAG

-301 HQDALSAPDDEERWD
+301 HQDALSAPDDEACWD

-358 AITRYASKALKPGG
+358 AIARYASKALKPAG

-413 AFLKVKK
+413 AFIREE

>member
-58 IQRLEKSEPVQY
+58 MQRLEKSEPVQY

-79 RLFSVAPGVLIPRP
+79 RLFDVAPGVLIPRP
-93 ETEALVQW
+93 ETEDLVKW
-101 ACDEAKEKEKED
+101 ACDEAKEKED
-113 NSKEERGEEEEG
+113 NSKEERG
-125 SRKGEGSKKDEAPKK
+125 K
-140 EEAQRK
+140 EEK
-146 EDASKK
+146 EDSKK
-152 EEQLLSSPSKEE
+152 EEV
-164 KEGSKKGE
+164 
-172 ASKKEEQLLSSPSKE
+172 
-187 EKEGSKK
+187 
-194 GEASKKEEQLLSS
+194 
-207 PSKEEKEGSKKGEA
+207 
-221 SKKEEQLLSSPSKEE
+221 
-236 KEGLRKE
+236 
-243 AEAPHPSILDI
+243 PHPSILDI

-262 ITVALALPKARVT
+262 ITVALALPQARVT
-275 AWDISTDALTIAAG
+275 AWDISTDALAIAAG

-358 AITRYASKALKPGG
+358 AIARYASKALKPGG

-377 TNTAYAHEVAQAM
+377 TNTAYAHEVAQVM
-390 ADEGFTAIE
+390 TDKGFTAIE

-413 AFLKVKK
+413 AFIREE

>member
-58 IQRLEKSEPVQY
+58 MQRLEKSEPVQY

-79 RLFSVAPGVLIPRP
+79 RLFDVAPGVLIPRP
-93 ETEALVQW
+93 ETEDLVKW
-101 ACDEAKEKEKED
+101 ACDEAKGKEKED
-113 NSKEERGEEEEG
+113 NSKEERGKEEKEV
-125 SRKGEGSKKDEAPKK
+125 SKKREAPKK
-140 EEAQRK
+140 EEQP
-146 EDASKK
+146 
-152 EEQLLSSPSKEE
+152 LSYP
-164 KEGSKKGE
+164 
-172 ASKKEEQLLSSPSKE
+172 L
-187 EKEGSKK
+187 
-194 GEASKKEEQLLSS
+194 
-207 PSKEEKEGSKKGEA
+207 
-221 SKKEEQLLSSPSKEE
+221 KEE
-236 KEGLRKE
+236 KEGLRKGEE
-243 AEAPHPSILDI
+243 ASQKEEQLLSSLLKNNKEVSKKGEEAPHPSILDI

-262 ITVALALPKARVT
+262 ITVALALPQARVT
-275 AWDISTDALTIAAG
+275 AWDISPDALAIAAG

-301 HQDALSAPDDEERWD
+301 HQDALSAPDDEACWD
-316 VIVSNPPYICDR
+316 VIVSNPPYICDK
-328 ERADMSDNVLS
+328 ERAVMSDNVLS

-358 AITRYASKALKPGG
+358 AIARYASKALKPGG

-377 TNTAYAHEVAQAM
+377 TNTAYAHEVAQTM

-413 AFLKVKK
+413 TFIREE

>member
-58 IQRLEKSEPVQY
+58 MQRLEKSEPVQY
-70 VLGAEWFAG
+70 VLGSEWFAG
-79 RLFSVAPGVLIPRP
+79 RLFDVAPGVLIPRP
-93 ETEALVQW
+93 ETEDLVKW

-113 NSKEERGEEEEG
+113 NSKEERGKEEMEV
-125 SRKGEGSKKDEAPKK
+125 SKKREAPKK
-140 EEAQRK
+140 EEQLLSSPLKEEKEGLRK
-146 EDASKK
+146 GEDASKK
-152 EEQLLSSPSKEE
+152 EEQLLSSLLKNNKEV
-164 KEGSKKGE
+164 SKKGE
-172 ASKKEEQLLSSPSKE
+172 
-187 EKEGSKK
+187 
-194 GEASKKEEQLLSS
+194 
-207 PSKEEKEGSKKGEA
+207 
-221 SKKEEQLLSSPSKEE
+221 
-236 KEGLRKE
+236 
-243 AEAPHPSILDI
+243 EAPHPSILDI

-262 ITVALALPKARVT
+262 ITVALALPQARVT
-275 AWDISTDALTIAAG
+275 AWDISTDALAIAAG

-301 HQDALSAPDDEERWD
+301 HQDALSAPDDKERWD

-339 YEPELALFVPDSD
+339 YEPELALFVPDND

-358 AITRYASKALKPGG
+358 AIARYASKALKPGG

-377 TNTAYAHEVAQAM
+377 TNTAYAHEVAQVM
-390 ADEGFTAIE
+390 ANEGFTAIE

-413 AFLKVKK
+413 AFIREE

>member
-58 IQRLEKSEPVQY
+58 MQRLEKSEPVQY

-79 RLFSVAPGVLIPRP
+79 RLFDVAPGVLIPRP
-93 ETEALVQW
+93 ETEELVKW
-101 ACDEAKEKEKED
+101 TCDEAKEKEKED
-113 NSKEERGEEEEG
+113 NSKEERGKEEKEV
-125 SRKGEGSKKDEAPKK
+125 SKKREAPKK
-140 EEAQRK
+140 EEQPLSYPLKEEKEGLRK
-146 EDASKK
+146 GEDASQKEEQPSSSPSKEEKEGLRKEEEASKKEEQPLSSPIKEEEEGLRKGEEAPQK

-164 KEGSKKGE
+164 KED
-172 ASKKEEQLLSSPSKE
+172 SKE
-187 EKEGSKK
+187 
-194 GEASKKEEQLLSS
+194 
-207 PSKEEKEGSKKGEA
+207 
-221 SKKEEQLLSSPSKEE
+221 
-236 KEGLRKE
+236 
-243 AEAPHPSILDI
+243 EAPHPSILDI

-262 ITVALALPKARVT
+262 ITVALALPQARVT
-275 AWDISTDALTIAAG
+275 AWDISTDALAIAAG
-289 NAHRLGASVRFE
+289 NAHKLGASVRFE
-301 HQDALSAPDDEERWD
+301 HQDALSAPDDKERWD

-358 AITRYASKALKPGG
+358 AIARYASKALKPGG

-377 TNTAYAHEVAQAM
+377 TNTAYAHEVAQVM

-413 AFLKVKK
+413 AFIREELIK

>member
-58 IQRLEKSEPVQY
+58 MQRLEKSEPVQY

-79 RLFSVAPGVLIPRP
+79 RLFDVAPGVLIPRP
-93 ETEALVQW
+93 ETEDLVKW

-113 NSKEERGEEEEG
+113 NSKEERG
-125 SRKGEGSKKDEAPKK
+125 
-140 EEAQRK
+140 
-146 EDASKK
+146 
-152 EEQLLSSPSKEE
+152 KEE
-164 KEGSKKGE
+164 KEVSKKGE
-172 ASKKEEQLLSSPSKE
+172 
-187 EKEGSKK
+187 
-194 GEASKKEEQLLSS
+194 
-207 PSKEEKEGSKKGEA
+207 
-221 SKKEEQLLSSPSKEE
+221 
-236 KEGLRKE
+236 
-243 AEAPHPSILDI
+243 EAPHPSILDI

-262 ITVALALPKARVT
+262 ITVALALPQARVT
-275 AWDISTDALTIAAG
+275 AWDISTDALAIAAG

-339 YEPELALFVPDSD
+339 YEPELALFVPDSA

-358 AITRYASKALKPGG
+358 AIARYASKALKPGG

-413 AFLKVKK
+413 AFIREE